1 MTARPSSEVSG
12 GLWFAQGYATEDG
25 RYDRA
30 NEFAQGEE
38 GRRLVEEKPPS
49 RGHPAKVLLGVVG
62 GILEGEILRSDDKL
76 KYALKAFEKAV
87 KAEDKIDYDEPEP
100 LPFSARHWL
109 GAALLD
115 LERPQDAERVYR
127 EDLKKHPHNGWSLFG
142 LKQALAAQGK
152 PTAEV
157 DQEDLAASWARA
169 NVTLTSTRDRPDT
182 KSIRGSISPS
192 ASGPNFFP
200 SPRARTSPRRRRLRR

>member
-1 MTARPSSEVSG
+1 MARKVTVGLIQASTPFDPSWDVARVKKAADSSKAV
-12 GLWFAQGYATEDG
+12 F
-25 RYDRA
+25 
-30 NEFAQGEE
+30 
-38 GRRLVEEKPPS
+38 

-142 LKQALAAQGK
+142 LKQALLAQGK

-157 DQEDLAASWARA
+157 DQDLASSWARA
-169 NVTLTSTRDRPDT
+169 DVVLTSSRY
-182 KSIRGSISPS
+182 
-192 ASGPNFFP
+192 
-200 SPRARTSPRRRRLRR
+200 